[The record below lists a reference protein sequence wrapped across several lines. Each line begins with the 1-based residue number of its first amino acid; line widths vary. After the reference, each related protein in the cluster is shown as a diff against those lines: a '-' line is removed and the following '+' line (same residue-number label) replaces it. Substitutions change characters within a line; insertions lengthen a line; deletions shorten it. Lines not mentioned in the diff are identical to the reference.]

1 MGPPPGRAVDG
12 VIPDIRIGSGFDTH
26 ALVAGRPLILG
37 GVTIPYER
45 GLAGDSDADALL
57 HACAD
62 ALLGAAALGDLGR
75 FYPPGAPGSQ
85 GLDSRKILTEIHAR
99 IRQERW
105 QIVNVDTTV
114 IAQAPRLGPH
124 LEPMRARLAEILE
137 LPIDRVSVKAK
148 STDRLG
154 FLGRAEGI
162 AALATILLAR
172 S

>member
-1 MGPPPGRAVDG
+1 MDG
-12 VIPDIRIGSGFDTH
+12 VIPDLRIGSGFDTH
-26 ALVAGRPLILG
+26 ALVPGRPLILG

-75 FYPPGAPGSQ
+75 FYPPGAPSSQ
-85 GLDSRKILTEIHAR
+85 GLDSRRIIREIHTRVRADG
-99 IRQERW
+99 W
-105 QIVNVDTTV
+105 SVVNIDTTV

-124 LEPMRARLAEILE
+124 LDAMRQSLAELLA
-137 LPIDRVSVKAK
+137 LPLDRTSVKAK
-148 STDRLG
+148 STDKLG

-162 AALATILLAR
+162 AAMATVLLAR
-172 S
+172 